1 METYGFLIV
10 NSRTALGALPVPGAS
25 IKVTGGGNTYT
36 FVTNESGSSPR
47 IELPAPSRTY
57 SLSPNQGVTPYSSY
71 DVTVSASD
79 YYPVEVKSIPIFDG
93 IVSVQDVNMI
103 PLAGYGFDT
112 PPESALLYEAGVPF
126 GLEAADESERAG
138 NS

>member
-1 METYGFLIV
+1 METFGYLIV
-10 NSRTALGALPVPGAS
+10 NSRTALGALPVPGAN
-25 IKVTGGGNTYT
+25 IKVIGGGNTYT
-36 FVTNESGSSPR
+36 FVTDESGASPR

-57 SLSPNQGVTPYSSY
+57 SLSPNQGGVPYSSY
-71 DVTVSASD
+71 DVTVTATD
-79 YYPVEVKSIPIFDG
+79 YYPVEIKSIPIIDG

-112 PPESALLYEAGVPF
+112 PPESALLYREGVPY
-126 GLEAADESERAG
+126 GLEATNESERAG